1 MPNHTANNV
10 TITGPKDTVL
20 AFTTMAKNTSQDFSL
35 NSFLPIPSELKN
47 TTSPVHI
54 MSQSEIDD
62 MWTEWRKK
70 KESKCDTG
78 PMGLH
83 SYEKDA
89 PFGLGITQET
99 YYTLVKKY
107 GVSNWYDWCLINWGT
122 KWDCYNVGEWGVDS
136 ETSAATIYYETAW
149 SPITIFWQTISQK
162 YPDCEFRH
170 EFADE
175 GGGFLGKKH
184 TEESIKKI
192 VEGVKKFRESN
203 PNHFETYKEKLK
215 ESNNSGEQS
224 TGQNQVFEFQM
235 L

>member
-47 TTSPVHI
+47 TTSPVRI

-175 GGGFLGKKH
+175 GGGFLGNETIMNGRIIDSEKFEWDSADGIKLLERLGRYCFENEI
-184 TEESIKKI
+184 EEN
-192 VEGVKKFRESN
+192 VDEARVNE
-203 PNHFETYKEKLK
+203 
-215 ESNNSGEQS
+215 
-224 TGQNQVFEFQM
+224 
-235 L
+235 

>member
-175 GGGFLGKKH
+175 GGGFLGNETIMNGRIIDSEKFEWDSADGIKLLERLGRYCFENEI
-184 TEESIKKI
+184 EEN
-192 VEGVKKFRESN
+192 VDEARVNE
-203 PNHFETYKEKLK
+203 
-215 ESNNSGEQS
+215 
-224 TGQNQVFEFQM
+224 
-235 L
+235 

>member
-47 TTSPVHI
+47 TSSPARI

-175 GGGFLGKKH
+175 GGGFLGNETIMNGRIIDSEKFEWDSADGIELLERLGRYCPENEV
-184 TEESIKKI
+184 EEN
-192 VEGVKKFRESN
+192 VDEARVNE
-203 PNHFETYKEKLK
+203 
-215 ESNNSGEQS
+215 
-224 TGQNQVFEFQM
+224 
-235 L
+235 

>member
-20 AFTTMAKNTSQDFSL
+20 AITNMAKNTSQDFSL
-35 NSFLPIPSELKN
+35 NGFLPIPSELKN
-47 TTSPVHI
+47 TSSPVRI

-89 PFGLGITQET
+89 PLGLGITQQTSDELT
-99 YYTLVKKY
+99 VNCGTN
-107 GVSNWYDWCLINWGT
+107 NWYDWSIINWGT
-122 KWDCYNVGEWGVDS
+122 KWDCYNVSEWCVDSVDS
-136 ETSAATIYYETAW
+136 ETSAATIYYETTW

-175 GGGFLGKKH
+175 GGEFLGNE
-184 TEESIKKI
+184 TIMNGKI
-192 VEGVKKFRESN
+192 IDSDE
-203 PNHFETYKEKLK
+203 FEWDSADGIELLERLGRYCPEN
-215 ESNNSGEQS
+215 EVAENVDEARVNE
-224 TGQNQVFEFQM
+224 
-235 L
+235 

>member
-1 MPNHTANNV
+1 
-10 TITGPKDTVL
+10 
-20 AFTTMAKNTSQDFSL
+20 
-35 NSFLPIPSELKN
+35 
-47 TTSPVHI
+47 

-175 GGGFLGKKH
+175 GGGFLGNETIMNGRIIDSEKFEWDSADGIKLLERLGRYCFENEI
-184 TEESIKKI
+184 EEN
-192 VEGVKKFRESN
+192 VDEARVNE
-203 PNHFETYKEKLK
+203 
-215 ESNNSGEQS
+215 
-224 TGQNQVFEFQM
+224 
-235 L
+235 

>member
-1 MPNHTANNV
+1 MPNHTANKV

-175 GGGFLGKKH
+175 GGGFLGNETIMNGNIIDSEKFEWDSADGIKLLERLGRYCFENEI
-184 TEESIKKI
+184 EEN
-192 VEGVKKFRESN
+192 VDEARVNE
-203 PNHFETYKEKLK
+203 
-215 ESNNSGEQS
+215 
-224 TGQNQVFEFQM
+224 
-235 L
+235 

>member
-1 MPNHTANNV
+1 
-10 TITGPKDTVL
+10 
-20 AFTTMAKNTSQDFSL
+20 MAKNTSQDFSL

-175 GGGFLGKKH
+175 GGGFLGNETIMNGRIIDSEKFEWDSADGIKLLERLGRYCFENEI
-184 TEESIKKI
+184 EEN
-192 VEGVKKFRESN
+192 VDEARVNE
-203 PNHFETYKEKLK
+203 
-215 ESNNSGEQS
+215 
-224 TGQNQVFEFQM
+224 
-235 L
+235 

>member
-20 AFTTMAKNTSQDFSL
+20 AITTMAKNTSQDFSL

-47 TTSPVHI
+47 TSSPARI

-89 PFGLGITQET
+89 PFGLGITQQTSDELT
-99 YYTLVKKY
+99 AKCGTN
-107 GVSNWYDWCLINWGT
+107 NWYDWSVDNWGT
-122 KWDCYNVGEWGVDS
+122 KWDCYSVSEWGVDSVDS

-149 SPITIFWQTISQK
+149 SPITIFWQKISQQ

-175 GGGFLGKKH
+175 GGEFLGNE
-184 TEESIKKI
+184 TIMNGRIIDSDEFEWDSADGIELLERLGRYCPENAVEEN
-192 VEGVKKFRESN
+192 VDEARVNE
-203 PNHFETYKEKLK
+203 
-215 ESNNSGEQS
+215 
-224 TGQNQVFEFQM
+224 
-235 L
+235 

>member
-175 GGGFLGKKH
+175 GGGFLGNETIMNGRIIDSEKFEWNSADGIKLLERLGRYCFENEI
-184 TEESIKKI
+184 EEN
-192 VEGVKKFRESN
+192 VDEARVNE
-203 PNHFETYKEKLK
+203 
-215 ESNNSGEQS
+215 
-224 TGQNQVFEFQM
+224 
-235 L
+235 

>member
-175 GGGFLGKKH
+175 GGGFLGNETIMNGNIIDSEKFEWDSADGIKLLERLGRYCFENEI
-184 TEESIKKI
+184 EEN
-192 VEGVKKFRESN
+192 VDEARVNE
-203 PNHFETYKEKLK
+203 
-215 ESNNSGEQS
+215 
-224 TGQNQVFEFQM
+224 
-235 L
+235 

>member
-1 MPNHTANNV
+1 MPNHTANKV

-122 KWDCYNVGEWGVDS
+122 KWDCYNVSEWGVDSVDS

-149 SPITIFWQTISQK
+149 SPITIFWQTISQNV
-162 YPDCEFRH
+162 PDCEFRH

-175 GGGFLGKKH
+175 GGGFLGNETIMNGRIIDSEKFEWDSADGIKLLERLGRYCFENEI
-184 TEESIKKI
+184 EEN
-192 VEGVKKFRESN
+192 VDEARVNE
-203 PNHFETYKEKLK
+203 
-215 ESNNSGEQS
+215 
-224 TGQNQVFEFQM
+224 
-235 L
+235 

>member
-1 MPNHTANNV
+1 MPNHTANKV

-149 SPITIFWQTISQK
+149 SQITIFWQTISQK

-175 GGGFLGKKH
+175 GGGFLGNETIMNGNIIDSEKFEWDSADGIKLLERLGRYCFENEI
-184 TEESIKKI
+184 EEN
-192 VEGVKKFRESN
+192 VDEARVNE
-203 PNHFETYKEKLK
+203 
-215 ESNNSGEQS
+215 
-224 TGQNQVFEFQM
+224 
-235 L
+235 

>member
-149 SPITIFWQTISQK
+149 SQITIFWQTISQK

-175 GGGFLGKKH
+175 GGGFLGNETIMNGNIIDSEKFEWDSADGIKLLERLGRYCFENEI
-184 TEESIKKI
+184 EEN
-192 VEGVKKFRESN
+192 VDEARVNE
-203 PNHFETYKEKLK
+203 
-215 ESNNSGEQS
+215 
-224 TGQNQVFEFQM
+224 
-235 L
+235 

>member
-1 MPNHTANNV
+1 
-10 TITGPKDTVL
+10 
-20 AFTTMAKNTSQDFSL
+20 
-35 NSFLPIPSELKN
+35 
-47 TTSPVHI
+47 

-149 SPITIFWQTISQK
+149 SQITIFWQTISQK

-175 GGGFLGKKH
+175 GGGFLGNETIMNGNIIDSEKFEWDSADGIKLLERLGRYCFENEI
-184 TEESIKKI
+184 EEN
-192 VEGVKKFRESN
+192 VDEARVNE
-203 PNHFETYKEKLK
+203 
-215 ESNNSGEQS
+215 
-224 TGQNQVFEFQM
+224 
-235 L
+235 

>member
-47 TTSPVHI
+47 TTSPVRI

-175 GGGFLGKKH
+175 GGEFLGSETIMNGRIIDSDEFEWDSADGIKLLERLGRYCFENEI
-184 TEESIKKI
+184 EEN
-192 VEGVKKFRESN
+192 VDEARVNE
-203 PNHFETYKEKLK
+203 
-215 ESNNSGEQS
+215 
-224 TGQNQVFEFQM
+224 
-235 L
+235 